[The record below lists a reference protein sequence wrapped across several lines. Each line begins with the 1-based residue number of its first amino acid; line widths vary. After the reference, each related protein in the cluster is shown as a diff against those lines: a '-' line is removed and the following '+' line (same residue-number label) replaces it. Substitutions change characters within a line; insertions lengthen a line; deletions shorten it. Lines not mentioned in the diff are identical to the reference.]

1 MISTPNGRLS
11 KKRQAFGEMAMGL
24 FRPGQLDGNA
34 EAQEDPS
41 KEQERATRELRE

>member
-1 MISTPNGRLS
+1 MISTPYRRLS
-11 KKRQAFGEMAMGL
+11 KKRQSFGEVVMGL

-41 KEQERATRELRE
+41 EEQERTTRELRE